1 MRVNQPENRDPI
13 LAYKEGIYWNCKLVF
28 DKMCNLHKRKVEGFA
43 LFVVVVY
50 DFNKT
55 ILLTPLTIRTLPT
68 LGDRAFTATAARLWN
83 SLLIEFREEQS
94 LDNFKKELKTH
105 LCRIAYLVISILHF
119 TTFINFS

>member
-55 ILLTPLTIRTLPT
+55 NLLTPLAIRTLPT
-68 LGDRAFTATAARLWN
+68 LGNRAFTATAARLWN
-83 SLLIEFREEQS
+83 SFPIEFRKEQS
-94 LDNFKKELKTH
+94 LDNFNYT
-105 LCRIAYLVISILHF
+105 
-119 TTFINFS
+119 

>member
-1 MRVNQPENRDPI
+1 MIDWPI
-13 LAYKEGIYWNCKLVF
+13 VIFTEWLMVMYYFI
-28 DKMCNLHKRKVEGFA
+28 
-43 LFVVVVY
+43 
-50 DFNKT
+50 
-55 ILLTPLTIRTLPT
+55 TIRTLPT

>member
-1 MRVNQPENRDPI
+1 MRVKQPENRDPI
-13 LAYKEGIYWNCKLVF
+13 LVYKGSIYWNCKLAF
-28 DKMCNLHKRKVEGFA
+28 DKMCKLHKRKVEGFA

-55 ILLTPLTIRTLPT
+55 NLLTPLAIRTLPT

-105 LCRIAYLVISILHF
+105 LCRIAYLVINILHF

>member
-13 LAYKEGIYWNCKLVF
+13 LAYKGSIYWNCKLAF
-28 DKMCNLHKRKVEGFA
+28 DKMCKLHKRKVEGFA

-55 ILLTPLTIRTLPT
+55 NLLTPLAIRTLPT

-83 SLLIEFREEQS
+83 SLPIEFREEQS
-94 LDNFKKELKTH
+94 LDNFNYT
-105 LCRIAYLVISILHF
+105 
-119 TTFINFS
+119 

>member
-1 MRVNQPENRDPI
+1 MIDWPI
-13 LAYKEGIYWNCKLVF
+13 VIFTEWLMVMYYFQLCMYYFI
-28 DKMCNLHKRKVEGFA
+28 
-43 LFVVVVY
+43 
-50 DFNKT
+50 
-55 ILLTPLTIRTLPT
+55 TIRTLPT